1 MGHLLNSQA
10 PRALH
15 LLFGLG
21 ILISCDLAFACS
33 SEDRRELAI
42 MGYTSQQI
50 DAQCGSGGNP
60 FVTPSM
66 PVARICSTRAGSC
79 YLGERLAVG
88 SQCWCPTRYGTAIGG
103 VAR

>member
-1 MGHLLNSQA
+1 MEHLTIPLA
-10 PRALH
+10 PRVLH
-15 LLFGLG
+15 LLLGLG
-21 ILISCDLAFACS
+21 ILLSCDMALACS

-42 MGYTSQQI
+42 MGYTSEQI

-66 PVARICSTRAGSC
+66 PIATICSTRAGSC
-79 YLGERLAVG
+79 YMGQRIPVG
-88 SQCWCPTRYGTAIGG
+88 SQCWCPTRNGSAVAG